1 MLEYD
6 QSEFFLDVPEA
17 ISMDSIGYVYVPT
30 ACKNKTR
37 GETCETFSFKGLFV
51 LSGLQCVICISRST
65 GVSKEGKWSIGRC

>member
-37 GETCETFSFKGLFV
+37 GETFSFNGVKLKCAGLYWTVFFTY
-51 LSGLQCVICISRST
+51 SM
-65 GVSKEGKWSIGRC
+65 